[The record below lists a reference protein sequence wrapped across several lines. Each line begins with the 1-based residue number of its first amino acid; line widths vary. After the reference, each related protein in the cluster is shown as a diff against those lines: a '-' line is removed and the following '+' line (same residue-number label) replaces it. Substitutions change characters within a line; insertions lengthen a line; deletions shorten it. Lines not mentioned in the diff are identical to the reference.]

1 MHWLQSLDATL
12 FHFINGTLSNPVF
25 DWLMPVLSGGGIVMR
40 WFFLAAAVGL
50 AVALIRGGRRARLCA
65 LLVFLVVIIG
75 DPLVIGTIKHAVGR
89 PRPCLALADV
99 VERLPCSR
107 SGSMPS
113 AHAANWFAAAMVM
126 FLFYRRSAW
135 GLFPLAAAV
144 AFSRVYCGVHYPSD
158 ITAGAI
164 LGAGYA
170 VALVVLAQTLWN
182 FLGKKFFPAWHR
194 ELPVLLQPEIK
205 ITVPPAA
212 SANDH
217 QPREIEWLRL
227 GYLVIG
233 LALVARWLYLASGII
248 DLSGDEAYQW
258 LWSKHLAL
266 SYYSKPPGIAY
277 IQWAGHLIGGDTEL
291 GVRFFAPVCA
301 ALLSWLVLN
310 FLARE
315 IGGRKAFVVL
325 LFTFAM
331 PLFVAGSVLMTID
344 PPLVLGWMVAV
355 IAGWRAVQPT
365 GRTRDWLIVGF
376 ATGLAFLCK
385 YSALFLPVCL
395 GIYFALQ
402 PAARAQLRRP
412 GPWLAL
418 GLLGLCTLPVL
429 IWNGQHGWITV
440 QHVAGNA
447 GLTRPWQPTLQY
459 FLEFFGAQAAL
470 LNPVFFL
477 GLLGAMFAFWKM
489 RQEKPLLLYL
499 FCLGAPVF
507 FGYWLYT
514 LHSRVQ
520 ANWIAPAVPPLL
532 CFTALFWM
540 ERGPRLKPWLITGL
554 LLGLV
559 TSAFMYD
566 TDLFGK
572 IIAPLPGDKDPTHR
586 VRGWRETAL
595 LVEAERAQF
604 GTNAFIIADNYGLTG
619 QLTFYSPRARSAAT
633 TGQPLVY
640 CQATDTPANQIYFW
654 DEYNY
659 HAHRAGQDAIYI
671 KHLEYYPLASGWF
684 WQWLRHE
691 PMTYRTVPP
700 PLPVPGRIA
709 HEFETVTNLGVREI
723 RLRDGRIFQRVQIF
737 GCYHLK

>member
-1 MHWLQSLDATL
+1 MVRLLKH
-12 FHFINGTLSNPVF
+12 
-25 DWLMPVLSGGGIVMR
+25 
-40 WFFLAAAVGL
+40 
-50 AVALIRGGRRARLCA
+50 IRCLKC
-65 LLVFLVVIIG
+65 IIY
-75 DPLVIGTIKHAVGR
+75 H
-89 PRPCLALADV
+89 C
-99 VERLPCSR
+99 CSQI
-107 SGSMPS
+107 
-113 AHAANWFAAAMVM
+113 H
-126 FLFYRRSAW
+126 
-135 GLFPLAAAV
+135 
-144 AFSRVYCGVHYPSD
+144 
-158 ITAGAI
+158 
-164 LGAGYA
+164 
-170 VALVVLAQTLWN
+170 N

-194 ELPVLLQPEIK
+194 ELPVLLQPEVK
-205 ITVPPAA
+205 IIAPSAA
-212 SANDH
+212 LANDH

-248 DLSGDEAYQW
+248 GLSGDEAYQW

-277 IQWAGHLIGGDTEL
+277 IQWAGNLIGGNTEL
-291 GVRFFAPVCA
+291 GVRFFAPVFA

-331 PLFVAGSVLMTID
+331 PLFVAGSLLMTID
-344 PPLVLGWMVAV
+344 PPLVLGWMLAV

-365 GRTRDWLIVGF
+365 GRTRDWLVVGLT
-376 ATGLAFLCK
+376 TGLAFLCK

-395 GIYFALQ
+395 GFYFGLQ

-429 IWNGQHGWITV
+429 IWNEQHGWITLH
-440 QHVAGNA
+440 HVAGNA
-447 GLTRPWQPTLQY
+447 GLTRPWRPTLKY
-459 FLEFFGAQAAL
+459 FWEFFGAQAAL

-477 GLLGAMFAFWKM
+477 GLLVAMFAFWKM
-489 RQEKPLLLYL
+489 RREKPLLLYL

-532 CFTALFWM
+532 CFTALFWT
-540 ERGPRLKPWLITGL
+540 ERGSRLKPWLIAGL

-572 IIAPLPGDKDPTHR
+572 IITPLPGDQDPTHR

-595 LVEAERAQF
+595 LVETERAQF
-604 GTNAFIIADNYGLTG
+604 GPNAFIIADNYGLTG

-633 TGQPLVY
+633 SGQPLVY
-640 CQATDTPANQIYFW
+640 CQAADTPVNQFYFW

-659 HAHRAGQDAIYI
+659 RAHRPGQDAFYI
-671 KHLEYYPLASGWF
+671 
-684 WQWLRHE
+684 
-691 PMTYRTVPP
+691 
-700 PLPVPGRIA
+700 
-709 HEFETVTNLGVREI
+709 
-723 RLRDGRIFQRVQIF
+723 
-737 GCYHLK
+737 